1 MVIYYGLE
9 KSDINETFFET
20 LKSYETNKLDEY
32 FVIAI
37 LRNQPFEFFTEACNY
52 LPSWL
57 SFSLIDIFYDL
68 DLLPN
73 QKNSDGKTFRNN
85 FYMNFIDY
93 LIRLEVPVKD
103 FLNYTALFD
112 IERENHKI
120 YYVLLEQYIVKNI
133 NREILKFSKFFFNL
147 NRKILP
153 E

>member
-20 LKSYETNKLDEY
+20 LKCYETNKLDE
-32 FVIAI
+32 FLVISI
-37 LRNQPFEFFTEACNY
+37 LRNQPFEFFTEACNI
-52 LPSWL
+52 LPSWF

-73 QKNSDGKTFRNN
+73 QKSSDGKTFRNN
-85 FYMNFIDY
+85 FFMNFIDY
-93 LIRLEVPVKD
+93 LIRHEVPVKD

-112 IERENHKI
+112 IERENRKV

-133 NREILKFSKFFFNL
+133 NKEISKFSKFFLYLF
-147 NRKILP
+147 K
-153 E
+153 